1 MTVERTSAT
10 TITVSW
16 TPLNLVEARG
26 FIRSY
31 TVFYDPIT
39 SRKRQLSGGMK
50 TVPENESSTI
60 IDGIENRDYNVG
72 VVANTVGDGP
82 RSAAVTSAAAPSE
95 FRTTV
100 HVVLNNSLLQ
110 SKN

>member
-1 MTVERTSAT
+1 MEV
-10 TITVSW
+10 
-16 TPLNLVEARG
+16 RG

-50 TVPENESSTI
+50 TVPGNESSTI
-60 IDGIENRDYNVG
+60 IDGIENRDYNVS
-72 VVANTVGDGP
+72 VVANTVGEGP
-82 RSAAVTSAAAPSE
+82 RSAVVTSAAPSE